1 MSTLKPLNNLPN
13 GLLLSLPLLLIGLV
27 LLQKTAPNQAVKIE
41 NLSEPPNIILLKNL
55 SLNEPALTS
64 RLLSIWLQDFDYQK
78 GKSLNY
84 DQLDYKKLTEWLNSI
99 QELDQNNRY
108 PLLSASHIYSTVKD
122 PEKLRHIITFVEQQ
136 FKLNPEKNWPW
147 MVKMVLLAQH
157 KLHNNELALRLSQK
171 LMRLTQGK
179 KVPSWV
185 RQMSLSVLIADEQKN
200 AAATL
205 IAALL
210 QGGEIK
216 DPAER
221 RFLQQRFFE
230 LKIRPR

>member
-1 MSTLKPLNNLPN
+1 MSTLKPLKNLPTW
-13 GLLLSLPLLLIGLV
+13 LLLSLPLLLIGLV
-27 LLQKTAPNQAVKIE
+27 LLQKTAPNQAVKTE

-64 RLLSIWLQDFDYQK
+64 RLLSIWLQDFDYQR

-108 PLLSASHIYSTVKD
+108 PLLSASHIYSTVKN
-122 PEKLRHIITFVEQQ
+122 PEKLQQIIIFVEQQ
-136 FKLNPEKNWPW
+136 FKSNPEKNWPW

-157 KLHNNELALRLSQK
+157 KLQDNKLALRLSQK
-171 LMRLTQGK
+171 LMTLTQGK

-185 RQMSLSVLIADEQKN
+185 KQMSLSVLIADEQKN

-230 LKIRPR
+230 LQNAL

>member
-1 MSTLKPLNNLPN
+1 MSTLKPLKNLPN
-13 GLLLSLPLLLIGLV
+13 WLLLSLPLLLIGLV

-64 RLLSIWLQDFDYQK
+64 RLLALWLQDFDYQR

-108 PLLSASHIYSTVKD
+108 PLLSASHIYSSTKD

-157 KLHNNELALRLSQK
+157 KLHNNELALRLSQQ
-171 LMRLTQGK
+171 LMKLTQGK

-185 RQMSLSVLIADEQKN
+185 RQMSLSVLISDEQKN

>member
-1 MSTLKPLNNLPN
+1 MSTLKPLKNLPKW
-13 GLLLSLPLLLIGLV
+13 LLLSLPLLLIGLI
-27 LLQKTAPNQAVKIE
+27 LLQKISPNPFVKIE
-41 NLSEPPNIILLKNL
+41 NLSEPPNKKLLHQL
-55 SLNEPALTS
+55 SFSEPALTS
-64 RLLSIWLQDFDYQK
+64 RLISIWLQDFDYQR

-99 QELDQNNRY
+99 QNLDQNNRY

-136 FKLNPEKNWPW
+136 FKSNPEKNWPW

-157 KLHNNELALRLSQK
+157 KLQDNKLALRLSQK
-171 LMRLTQGK
+171 LMTLTQGK

-200 AAATL
+200 AAAAL

-230 LKIRPR
+230 LQNSP